1 MLEAVKLALRIK
13 SNTFDSEL
21 NSLIDTAVAEIR
33 AAGVEISAVDPRQ
46 NQAVI
51 LYCKANFGDIEHA
64 DRFQQ
69 AFERLR
75 TAMALDH
82 GEPEVAE

>member
-13 SNTFDSEL
+13 TETFDSEL
-21 NSLIDTAVAEIR
+21 ESLIDTAAAEIR
-33 AAGVEISAVDPRQ
+33 AAGVNLPDGDPRQ
-46 NQAVI
+46 KQAII

-82 GEPEVAE
+82 GEPEAAE

>member
-13 SNTFDSEL
+13 TKAFDPEL
-21 NSLIDTAVAEIR
+21 SALIDTAVAEIR

-64 DRFQQ
+64 ERFQQ

-82 GEPEVAE
+82 GETEAAE